1 VNKFGFLLN
10 RATTFVKMA
19 LNDILK
25 HMPSMGPEYY
35 EYEPAAE
42 FDFMNL
48 NHNNRVLD
56 VPPYDNPAENL
67 AKLQDDK
74 NGIKINFEHGT
85 TTLGFIYQG
94 GVILAVDSRAT
105 GGQYIGSQSVR
116 KVVEINDLLLGTLA
130 GGAADCTYWY
140 RVLTSECRLYEL
152 RNKKKISLAAAT
164 KIMNNI
170 IYSYK
175 NSGLSMGMIL
185 AGGDMK
191 QVSLYYLDSEG
202 TRTTGKIFS
211 VGSGSLFAYGV
222 LDSGYKWDLTNDEAF
237 ELGRRSIY
245 HATYRDAYSGGTVRV
260 YHVKKDGWDLISEQD
275 CLELHRRYQAEKK

>member
-1 VNKFGFLLN
+1 
-10 RATTFVKMA
+10 M
-19 LNDILK
+19 
-25 HMPSMGPEYY
+25 
-35 EYEPAAE
+35 
-42 FDFMNL
+42 
-48 NHNNRVLD
+48 
-56 VPPYDNPAENL
+56 
-67 AKLQDDK
+67 AKLQEA
-74 NGIKINFEHGT
+74 NGDIKINFDHGT

-94 GVILAVDSRAT
+94 GVVLAVDSRAT

-185 AGGDMK
+185 AGGDMN
-191 QVSLYYLDSEG
+191 QVSLYYLDSDG
-202 TRTTGKIFS
+202 TRTTGKVFS
-211 VGSGSLFAYGV
+211 VGSGSIFAYGV
-222 LDSGYKWDLTNDEAF
+222 LDSGYKWELTDEEAYGNF
-237 ELGRRSIY
+237 LSI
-245 HATYRDAYSGGTVRV
+245 
-260 YHVKKDGWDLISEQD
+260 LIG
-275 CLELHRRYQAEKK
+275 AIK

>member
-1 VNKFGFLLN
+1 
-10 RATTFVKMA
+10 M
-19 LNDILK
+19 
-25 HMPSMGPEYY
+25 
-35 EYEPAAE
+35 
-42 FDFMNL
+42 
-48 NHNNRVLD
+48 
-56 VPPYDNPAENL
+56 
-67 AKLQDDK
+67 QDDE
-74 NGIKINFEHGT
+74 NGIKIHFNHGT

-94 GVILAVDSRAT
+94 GVVLSVDSRAT

-140 RVLTSECRLYEL
+140 RVLTMECRLYEL

-185 AGGDMK
+185 AGGDTK
-191 QVSLYYLDSEG
+191 QVSLYYLDSDG

-211 VGSGSLFAYGV
+211 VGSGSMFAYGV
-222 LDSGYKWDLTNDEAF
+222 LDSGYRWDLTDEEAHGKVYTLTNNLCLLMLQLSCRTRPSLHLPRNF
-237 ELGRRSIY
+237 PRWLFRRNRS
-245 HATYRDAYSGGTVRV
+245 RLSRQG
-260 YHVKKDGWDLISEQD
+260 
-275 CLELHRRYQAEKK
+275 

>member
-1 VNKFGFLLN
+1 
-10 RATTFVKMA
+10 M
-19 LNDILK
+19 
-25 HMPSMGPEYY
+25 
-35 EYEPAAE
+35 
-42 FDFMNL
+42 
-48 NHNNRVLD
+48 
-56 VPPYDNPAENL
+56 
-67 AKLQDDK
+67 
-74 NGIKINFEHGT
+74 
-85 TTLGFIYQG
+85 
-94 GVILAVDSRAT
+94 AVDSRAT

-191 QVSLYYLDSEG
+191 QVSLYYLDSDG

-222 LDSGYKWDLTNDEAF
+222 LDSGYRWDMTDDEAHGKKTTILTNMSNHLVTKLLSFIHRAWSPIHLPCHLPRCLLRRNRSCLSRQKRRLEFDFRARL
-237 ELGRRSIY
+237 LGTS
-245 HATYRDAYSGGTVRV
+245 SPLPGGKEEINQLF
-260 YHVKKDGWDLISEQD
+260 H
-275 CLELHRRYQAEKK
+275 

>member
-1 VNKFGFLLN
+1 
-10 RATTFVKMA
+10 M
-19 LNDILK
+19 
-25 HMPSMGPEYY
+25 
-35 EYEPAAE
+35 
-42 FDFMNL
+42 
-48 NHNNRVLD
+48 
-56 VPPYDNPAENL
+56 
-67 AKLQDDK
+67 
-74 NGIKINFEHGT
+74 
-85 TTLGFIYQG
+85 
-94 GVILAVDSRAT
+94 AVDSRAT

-191 QVSLYYLDSEG
+191 QVSLYYLDSDG

-222 LDSGYKWDLTNDEAF
+222 LDSGYKWDLTDDEAH
-237 ELGRRSIY
+237 G
-245 HATYRDAYSGGTVRV
+245 
-260 YHVKKDGWDLISEQD
+260 K
-275 CLELHRRYQAEKK
+275 LELFIFAFNRRQYESLQNLAADLSTTQPSVTLTPEELFVSTTSRKTAGI

>member
-1 VNKFGFLLN
+1 
-10 RATTFVKMA
+10 M
-19 LNDILK
+19 
-25 HMPSMGPEYY
+25 
-35 EYEPAAE
+35 
-42 FDFMNL
+42 
-48 NHNNRVLD
+48 
-56 VPPYDNPAENL
+56 
-67 AKLQDDK
+67 
-74 NGIKINFEHGT
+74 
-85 TTLGFIYQG
+85 
-94 GVILAVDSRAT
+94 DSRAT

-185 AGGDMK
+185 AGGDKK
-191 QVSLYYLDSEG
+191 QVSLYYLDSDG
-202 TRTTGKIFS
+202 TRTTGKVFS

-222 LDSGYKWDLTNDEAF
+222 LDSGYKWDLTDDEAF
-237 ELGRRSIY
+237 GKVTIFKLSSFPNFLLSRTRSSFNLPRNPPRRILRRNRSRLPRQEGR
-245 HATYRDAYSGGTVRV
+245 
-260 YHVKKDGWDLISEQD
+260 
-275 CLELHRRYQAEKK
+275 LEFDIRARLFGSPPSLPSREEEINSLSHLFQFIK

>member
-1 VNKFGFLLN
+1 
-10 RATTFVKMA
+10 MA

-25 HMPSMGPEYY
+25 HMPSMGYDFSDFAP
-35 EYEPAAE
+35 EPAM
-42 FDFMNL
+42 DFMESP
-48 NHNNRVLD
+48 HNFRVLD
-56 VPPYDNPAENL
+56 APPFKNVSFAIVIRPSIHTNGSALYFQPAENL
-67 AKLQDDK
+67 AQLQESSD
-74 NGIKINFEHGT
+74 IKINFDHGT

-94 GVILAVDSRAT
+94 GVVLAVDSRAT

-191 QVSLYYLDSEG
+191 QVSLYYLDSDG
-202 TRTTGKIFS
+202 TRTTGKVFS

-222 LDSGYKWDLTNDEAF
+222 LDSGYRWDLTDDEAHG
-237 ELGRRSIY
+237 E
-245 HATYRDAYSGGTVRV
+245 
-260 YHVKKDGWDLISEQD
+260 
-275 CLELHRRYQAEKK
+275 

>member
-1 VNKFGFLLN
+1 
-10 RATTFVKMA
+10 MA

-25 HMPSMGPEYY
+25 HMPSISDVFDDFKTY
-35 EYEPAAE
+35 EELS
-42 FDFMNL
+42 FTNL
-48 NHNNRVLD
+48 SQNKVLA
-56 VPPYDNPAENL
+56 VPPYCNPVENL
-67 AKLQDDK
+67 AKLQDG
-74 NGIKINFEHGT
+74 NGDIKINFDHGT

-185 AGGDMK
+185 AGGDMN
-191 QVSLYYLDSEG
+191 QVSLYYLDSDG
-202 TRTTGKIFS
+202 TRTTGKVFS
-211 VGSGSLFAYGV
+211 VGSGSIFAYGV
-222 LDSGYKWDLTNDEAF
+222 LDSGYKWELTDDEAY

-245 HATYRDAYSGGTVRV
+245 HATHRDAYSGGTVRV
-260 YHVKKDGWDLISEQD
+260 YHVKKDGWNLISEED
-275 CLELHRRYQAEKK
+275 CLNLHRRYQAEKNN

>member
-1 VNKFGFLLN
+1 
-10 RATTFVKMA
+10 MQ
-19 LNDILK
+19 
-25 HMPSMGPEYY
+25 
-35 EYEPAAE
+35 PAQC
-42 FDFMNL
+42 
-48 NHNNRVLD
+48 
-56 VPPYDNPAENL
+56 L
-67 AKLQDDK
+67 AKLQEGGDD
-74 NGIKINFEHGT
+74 IKINFDHGT

-94 GVILAVDSRAT
+94 GVVLAVDSRAT

-191 QVSLYYLDSEG
+191 QVSLYYLDSDG
-202 TRTTGKIFS
+202 TRTTGKVFS
-211 VGSGSLFAYGV
+211 VGSGSLFAYGI
-222 LDSGYKWDLTNDEAF
+222 LDSGYRWELTDAEAF
-237 ELGRRSIY
+237 GE
-245 HATYRDAYSGGTVRV
+245 
-260 YHVKKDGWDLISEQD
+260 
-275 CLELHRRYQAEKK
+275 

>member
-1 VNKFGFLLN
+1 
-10 RATTFVKMA
+10 M
-19 LNDILK
+19 
-25 HMPSMGPEYY
+25 
-35 EYEPAAE
+35 
-42 FDFMNL
+42 
-48 NHNNRVLD
+48 
-56 VPPYDNPAENL
+56 
-67 AKLQDDK
+67 QDDE
-74 NGIKINFEHGT
+74 NGIKIHFNHGT

-94 GVILAVDSRAT
+94 GVVLSVDSRAT

-140 RVLTSECRLYEL
+140 RVLTMECRLYEL

-185 AGGDMK
+185 AGGDTK
-191 QVSLYYLDSEG
+191 QVSLYYLDSDG

-211 VGSGSLFAYGV
+211 VGSGSMFAYGV
-222 LDSGYKWDLTNDEAF
+222 LDSGYRWDLTDEEAHGKF
-237 ELGRRSIY
+237 YTLTNNLCLLMLQLSCRTRPPFHLPRNFPRWLFRRNRS
-245 HATYRDAYSGGTVRV
+245 RLSRQG
-260 YHVKKDGWDLISEQD
+260 
-275 CLELHRRYQAEKK
+275 

>member
-1 VNKFGFLLN
+1 LARLQEMNQD
-10 RATTFVKMA
+10 VKIQF
-19 LNDILK
+19 N
-25 HMPSMGPEYY
+25 
-35 EYEPAAE
+35 
-42 FDFMNL
+42 
-48 NHNNRVLD
+48 
-56 VPPYDNPAENL
+56 
-67 AKLQDDK
+67 
-74 NGIKINFEHGT
+74 HGT
-85 TTLGFIYQG
+85 TTLGFIYNG

-152 RNKKKISLAAAT
+152 RNKRKISLAAAT

-191 QVSLYYLDSEG
+191 EVSLYYLDSDG
-202 TRTTGKIFS
+202 TRTKGKIFS
-211 VGSGSLFAYGV
+211 VGSGSIFAYGI
-222 LDSGYKWDLTNDEAF
+222 LDSGYRADLADE
-237 ELGRRSIY
+237 E
-245 HATYRDAYSGGTVRV
+245 AYGEITKQFLS
-260 YHVKKDGWDLISEQD
+260 DP
-275 CLELHRRYQAEKK
+275 

>member
-1 VNKFGFLLN
+1 
-10 RATTFVKMA
+10 M
-19 LNDILK
+19 
-25 HMPSMGPEYY
+25 
-35 EYEPAAE
+35 
-42 FDFMNL
+42 
-48 NHNNRVLD
+48 
-56 VPPYDNPAENL
+56 ENL
-67 AKLQDDK
+67 AKLNEDNKD
-74 NGIKINFEHGT
+74 IKIHFNHGT

-94 GVILAVDSRAT
+94 GVVLAVDSRAT

-152 RNKKKISLAAAT
+152 RNKKKISLPAAT

-175 NSGLSMGMIL
+175 NSGLSMGCIL

-191 QVSLYYLDSEG
+191 EVGLYYLDSDG

-211 VGSGSLFAYGV
+211 VGSGSIFAYGV
-222 LDSGYKWDLTNDEAF
+222 LDSGYRWDLTDDEAYGKNLKLVF
-237 ELGRRSIY
+237 TE
-245 HATYRDAYSGGTVRV
+245 
-260 YHVKKDGWDLISEQD
+260 
-275 CLELHRRYQAEKK
+275 